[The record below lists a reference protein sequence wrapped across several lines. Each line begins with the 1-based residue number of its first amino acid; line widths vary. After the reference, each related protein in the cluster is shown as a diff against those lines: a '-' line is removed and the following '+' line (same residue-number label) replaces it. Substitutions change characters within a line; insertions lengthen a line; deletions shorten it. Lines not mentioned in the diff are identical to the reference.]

1 MSHFL
6 RTIPILCILSALVM
20 LSACTTAP
28 APTPGSD
35 LSSTPASTPFNRIDA
50 SQLQKGMAVDS
61 VTAALGSPTKI
72 ESFEREGKTFE
83 IREYRRRFS
92 QFQGTEATGLERIPY
107 IDPVTGEEREELAP
121 VMQNAT
127 VNLVEVTELL
137 LHEGV
142 LLEWKQNLFKLGTS
156 YQ

>member
-1 MSHFL
+1 MSHCL
-6 RTIPILCILSALVM
+6 RTIPVLCMLSVLVI

-28 APTPGSD
+28 APTSGTD
-35 LSSTPASTPFNRIDA
+35 LSSTPSATPFNRVDA
-50 SQLQKGMAVDS
+50 SLLQKGMPVDS
-61 VTAALGSPTKI
+61 VTAALGAPTKV
-72 ESFEREGKTFE
+72 ESFEREGKPFE

-142 LLEWKQNLFKLGTS
+142 LLEWKQNVFKLGTS